1 MNPLNIE
8 CLVLSTFECYNIGII
23 LLTFLWLAFFTQLL
37 RFNYI
42 DVCDYTAGPWMCH
55 FDCHFIIMLGGIVDP
70 GLQSTW
76 SLYVLPMS
84 AWTSLL
90 YSGFLPQP
98 KDVHITGTGV
108 SSLTSGSVGGCEGVL
123 WSRASCP
130 GLLPICHPELWER
143 LWPPLTLYWN
153 KQVGK

>member
-42 DVCDYTAGPWMCH
+42 DVCEYTAGPWMCH

-108 SSLTSGSVGGCEGVL
+108 SSLTSGSVVCVKGPCDLGHPVQGCFPSATL
-123 WSRASCP
+123 SC
-130 GLLPICHPELWER
+130 WER
-143 LWPPLTLYWN
+143 LWPPLTVYWN